1 MNHVYKQFTVVD
13 IEQIRED
20 EFVKFRKAIKKF
32 YKGRQDLYI
41 KEFKERIESGEV
53 DPDSPGYKEFC
64 NKDAE
69 EFMSTRGSKVLEF
82 IRQYVDQRS
91 NEVLDAVSSKKLPKG
106 KAKVQLEVLKYV
118 LEAGEEDSLK

>member
-1 MNHVYKQFTVVD
+1 MVVD
-13 IEQIRED
+13 IEQIREE
-20 EFVKFRKAIKKF
+20 EFVRFRKVIKKF

-41 KEFKERIESGEV
+41 KGFKEKIESGDI
-53 DPDSPGYKEFC
+53 DPDDPDYKEFC

-82 IRQYVDQRS
+82 IKEYVDQRS
-91 NEVLDAVSSKKLPKG
+91 NEILDAVSVKKCPKG

-118 LEAGEEDSLK
+118 LLAGEEDSLK

>member
-1 MNHVYKQFTVVD
+1 MVVD

-32 YKGRQDLYI
+32 YKSRQDLYI
-41 KEFKERIESGEV
+41 KEFKERIESGDI
-53 DPDSPGYKEFC
+53 DPDNPDYKEFC
-64 NKDAE
+64 QEDAKK
-69 EFMSTRGSKVLEF
+69 FLSTRGSKVLEF
-82 IRQYVDQRS
+82 IREYVDQRS
-91 NEVLDAVSSKKLPKG
+91 NEILDAVSNKKCPKG

>member
-1 MNHVYKQFTVVD
+1 MVVD

-20 EFVKFRKAIKKF
+20 EFVKFRKAIRSF
-32 YKGRQDLYI
+32 YKIRQDEYLE
-41 KEFKERIESGEV
+41 EFRQRIESGKI
-53 DPDSPGYKEFC
+53 DPDDPDYKEFC
-64 NKDAE
+64 DQDAK

-82 IRQYVDQRS
+82 IREYVDQRS
-91 NEVLDAVSSKKLPKG
+91 SEILDAVSSKKCPKG

>member
-1 MNHVYKQFTVVD
+1 MVVD

-20 EFVKFRKAIKKF
+20 EFVKFRKAIRKF
-32 YKGRQDLYI
+32 YKDRQDEYL
-41 KEFKERIESGEV
+41 EDFRQRLESGEI
-53 DPDSPGYKEFC
+53 DPDSPDYKEFC

-82 IRQYVDQRS
+82 IKEYVDNRS
-91 NEVLDAVSSKKLPKG
+91 NEILDAVSAKKYPKG

-118 LEAGEEDSLK
+118 LLAGEEDSLK

>member
-1 MNHVYKQFTVVD
+1 MVVD

-20 EFVKFRKAIKKF
+20 EFIKFRKAIKKF

-41 KEFKERIESGEV
+41 KEFKERIESGDI
-53 DPDSPGYKEFC
+53 DPDASDYKEFC
-64 NKDAE
+64 QEDARQ
-69 EFMSTRGSKVLEF
+69 FLSTRGSKVLEF

-91 NEVLDAVSSKKLPKG
+91 NEILDAVSNKRCPKG

>member
-1 MNHVYKQFTVVD
+1 MVVD

-20 EFVKFRKAIKKF
+20 EFIKFRKAIRSF
-32 YKGRQDLYI
+32 YKGRQDEYLE
-41 KEFKERIESGEV
+41 EFRQKIESGEI
-53 DPDSPGYKEFC
+53 DPDSPDYKEFC
-64 NKDAE
+64 SKDAE

-91 NEVLDAVSSKKLPKG
+91 NEILDAVSSKKCPKG
-106 KAKVQLEVLKYV
+106 KGKVQLEVLKYV